1 MNSESIQEIV
11 TAPSEEDAGFK
22 IQPQDMSAAEEIN
35 KKIADAIE
43 KLNARSVTVKNEI
56 KKKANDLDNQVSISK
71 TVMPSPLLNS
81 MFDKAGIN
89 VAEEE
94 EEEKVLLWSDVID
107 PINVALMINLYS
119 VVFDGLINNK
129 FIMTVVKNQG
139 NYDNLMSLIQ
149 AYLRDIK
156 EIVKSKNA
164 AVEVIGKRTGVVA
177 EKDYFEWLSLF
188 QYAQEIMLN
197 VSDVIQEE
205 ANEIMD
211 IFQAAELYLA
221 NVEANMDLEP
231 TETPTAEEK
240 QDEQ

>member
-1 MNSESIQEIV
+1 MNPESTQEIV
-11 TAPSEEDAGFK
+11 TTPTEENAGFK

-89 VAEEE
+89 VEGG

-107 PINVALMINLYS
+107 PINVALMVNLYS

-156 EIVKSKNA
+156 EVVKSKNA
-164 AVEVIGKRTGVVA
+164 AIEVIGKRSGVVA

-188 QYAQEIMLN
+188 EYAQEIMLN

-221 NVEANMDLEP
+221 NVEANMDPAP
-231 TETPTAEEK
+231 TETPIVEEK